1 VRVSIFAGSLFAVL
15 ISLDNLSLSF
25 FFDTAQSNTLPLV
38 MLRRKWWLLEPA
50 WRLVSLS
57 RRR

>member
-1 VRVSIFAGSLFAVL
+1 VSIFAGSLFAVL

-25 FFDTAQSNTLPLV
+25 FFDTAQSNTTASGHAEAKV
-38 MLRRKWWLLEPA
+38 VAFGTGMA
-50 WRLVSLS
+50 RLVSLS